1 MLAVACV
8 TVAGTSA
15 AQDSGYRQMIMA
27 DGTALEFRLVAP
39 DEGRPS
45 YPFLLALPPGQQ
57 TRDAVDWGWR
67 TLYRDQAER
76 RGWVVVS
83 PVAPDGR
90 LFFQGAEKYLPELL
104 ERLSQ
109 EYPPEGGRFHLAGVS
124 NGGLAAFATAIEHP
138 QLFQSMAVFPGW
150 PAPSHLEQLDRLAD
164 IPLKMWAGEG
174 EVTRR
179 LELMRQG
186 VTALQATGGTVELEV
201 RSGEG
206 HTLESLLGGHDVF
219 EYLEGRRQPH

>member
-1 MLAVACV
+1 M
-8 TVAGTSA
+8 T
-15 AQDSGYRQMIMA
+15 MI
-27 DGTALEFRLVAP
+27 DGTQLEFRLAAP
-39 DEGRPS
+39 EQERPT

-67 TLYRDQAER
+67 TQYRDQAER

-90 LFFQGAEKYLPELL
+90 LFFRGAETYLPELL

-109 EYPPEGGRFHLAGVS
+109 EYPPEGGRYHLAGVS
-124 NGGLAAFATAIEHP
+124 NGGLAAFAVAIEHP
-138 QLFQSMAVFPGW
+138 RLFQSMAVFPGW

-174 EVTRR
+174 EVSLR
-179 LELMRQG
+179 LELMRQV
-186 VTALQATGGTVELEV
+186 VTALQTAGGTVELEV

-206 HTLESLLGGHDVF
+206 HLIESLLGGREVF
-219 EYLEGRRQPH
+219 EYLESHRQPF